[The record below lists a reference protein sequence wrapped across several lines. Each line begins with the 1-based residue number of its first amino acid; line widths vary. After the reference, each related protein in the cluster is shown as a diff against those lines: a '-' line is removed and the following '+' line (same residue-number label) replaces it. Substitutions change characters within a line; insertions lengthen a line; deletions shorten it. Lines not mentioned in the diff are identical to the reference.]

1 MPNLRA
7 EYAADDV
14 VNLRVFTQDKNYQAN
29 IFTIASTEV
38 PPSIIEK
45 MYYKIRRV
53 VDEEVIVNYGT
64 GSGNASYSQ
73 LSYDA
78 SGSYFDFDMSILEP
92 DFSYE
97 ISYLVYEAGN
107 YSELKDRFNFRVIDE
122 NDLPG

>member
-1 MPNLRA
+1 MPNLQA
-7 EYAADDV
+7 EYSSNDV
-14 VNLRVFTQDKNYQAN
+14 VNLRVFVQDKNYQAN
-29 IFTIASTEV
+29 IFTVASTS
-38 PPSIIEK
+38 PTPSIIEK

-53 VDEEVIVNYGT
+53 VDEEVVVDYGT
-64 GSGNASYSQ
+64 GSGNNSYSQ
-73 LSYDA
+73 MSYDA

-97 ISYLVYEAGN
+97 ISYLVNKAGN